1 MAARSAATT
10 LSSRAYLKLVLHA
23 AKYQTRACMG
33 LLIGHT
39 DDSASSSSSRGAGP
53 VRVTD
58 VLPLFHTAP
67 LAPMIELAL
76 AQAEHIVRNSG
87 QYAADACIAGLYY
100 APEHFDARQ
109 TNSSSG
115 ESTLPMPHAAVV
127 VKMAEKIAANAGG
140 AAGSRIILLDNVR
153 LGALGAAN
161 SESTH
166 SGLESFESRSGKW
179 TSSGSVVV
187 VEDGSA
193 SGAAAAAAGAEDALD
208 GAVRTLRVLMQQEQ
222 QRMLCD
228 FDDHLDD
235 AKADWTNKELEAKVL
250 PTK

>member
-1 MAARSAATT
+1 MAARSPATT
-10 LSSRAYLKLVLHA
+10 LSSRAYLKLILHA

-39 DDSASSSSSRGAGP
+39 EDAASSSSSRP
-53 VRVTD
+53 STVRVTD

-87 QYAADACIAGLYY
+87 QYAANACIAGLYY

-109 TNSSSG
+109 TNSNSG

-140 AAGSRIILLDNVR
+140 AAGSRIILVSNGHNKRYGCLAFPAFRPSCPALLWAFLFSSARSFCLPLLPLRDVLFDCAVGSISSWITCASAR
-153 LGALGAAN
+153 LVLRTPNPRTRHWRYEHGPSPRLPQ
-161 SESTH
+161 
-166 SGLESFESRSGKW
+166 LPRGK
-179 TSSGSVVV
+179 
-187 VEDGSA
+187 
-193 SGAAAAAAGAEDALD
+193 
-208 GAVRTLRVLMQQEQ
+208 M
-222 QRMLCD
+222 
-228 FDDHLDD
+228 
-235 AKADWTNKELEAKVL
+235 
-250 PTK
+250 